1 MLIIVPARKGSKGIA
16 GKNFKSFCGHPLIE
30 WSFAA
35 AQQIAADLG
44 ARIVCTTDDPEI
56 ATLIAA
62 RYHDD
67 IQLHDRAAGLASDTV
82 GMAEVVLDVCDTLNA
97 SRYVLLQPTTP
108 LRLLDDLTRLVQATL
123 AHDTVVSCT
132 NPAEHPEDLITLDG
146 QQGQPAIDAQKST
159 RRQDRATQYRF
170 VDGGY
175 YCGQVETLRSQNSF
189 LPADTFYQTLEVPAG
204 IDIDTPYDWALAV
217 ATHDWLIAEGYDFV
231 RPNR

>member
-16 GKNFKSFCGHPLIE
+16 GKNTKSFCGHPLIE

-35 AQQIAADLG
+35 ARKMAHGLG

-62 RYHDD
+62 RYQGD
-67 IQLHDRAAGLASDTV
+67 IELHDRAADLANDTA
-82 GMAEVVLDVCDTLNA
+82 GMAEVVLDVCDA
-97 SRYVLLQPTTP
+97 FKAERYVLLQPTTP
-108 LRLLDDLTRLVQATL
+108 LRLAVDLTRLVQATL

-132 NPAEHPEDLITLDG
+132 EPVEHPEDIIKLDG
-146 QQGQPAIDAQKST
+146 HLGQPAIDAQKST

-170 VDGGY
+170 IDGGY
-175 YCGQVETLRSQNSF
+175 YSGIVETLRGQNSF

-204 IDIDTPYDWALAV
+204 VDIDTQFDWMMAKAQ
-217 ATHDWLIAEGYDFV
+217 HDWLTAEGYDFV
-231 RPNR
+231 HPNR